1 MMPRH
6 LLSSF
11 SRVTRRVLVFPS
23 VTLLLLL
30 LCLAA
35 ACREDATEVGTRADG
50 TSRNAAPSPVQAEVA
65 KADSLDKGDLK
76 LRYQPRKNFRADN
89 SSRRIGSN
97 EQALEK
103 VIANLNER
111 LALPFDIAV
120 SFEDCDDPDAFYEP
134 ETHQL
139 AICYQLIDEYYGL
152 FSRHVKDKGK
162 LDDAVRGAVASTFF
176 HELGHGLV
184 DAWQIPVTGKEED
197 AVDQLSTLVLIKQSE
212 EGERM
217 ALAGAVS
224 FKLYA
229 DRDKGWEHVYWDEHS
244 LDEQRFYDTIC
255 LVYGHDPE
263 KYAYLVQDGTLP
275 RERAELCAEDY
286 PKIAKSWERLLK
298 PYLKQPPRP
307 DPALSP
313 K

>member
-1 MMPRH
+1 M
-6 LLSSF
+6 
-11 SRVTRRVLVFPS
+11 
-23 VTLLLLL
+23 
-30 LCLAA
+30 
-35 ACREDATEVGTRADG
+35 
-50 TSRNAAPSPVQAEVA
+50 
-65 KADSLDKGDLK
+65 ADSIDKGDLK

-89 SSRRIGSN
+89 ASHRVGGN
-97 EQALEK
+97 QQALEQ

-111 LALPFDIAV
+111 LALPYDITV

-134 ETHQL
+134 GTHQL

-152 FSRHVKDKGK
+152 FSRQIKDKEK

-184 DAWQIPVTGKEED
+184 DAWQIPITGKEED
-197 AVDQLSTLVLIKQSE
+197 AVDQLSTLVLIRQSE

-229 DRDKGWEHVYWDEHS
+229 DRDKGWEHIYWDEHS

-263 KYAYLVQDGTLP
+263 KYAHLVQDGTLP
-275 RERAELCAEDY
+275 RERAELCTEEY
-286 PKIAKSWERLLK
+286 PKVAKSWESLLR

-307 DPALSP
+307 DTNLRP

>member
-1 MMPRH
+1 MLP
-6 LLSSF
+6 L
-11 SRVTRRVLVFPS
+11 

-35 ACREDATEVGTRADG
+35 ACRKDATEVGTEGDG
-50 TSRNAAPSPVQAEVA
+50 TNRNVAPSPQQVEAA
-65 KADSLDKGDLK
+65 GAASIDKGDLK

-89 SSRRIGSN
+89 ASHRVGGN
-97 EQALEK
+97 EQALER
-103 VIANLNER
+103 VITNLNER
-111 LALPFDIAV
+111 LALPFDMAV
-120 SFEDCDDPDAFYEP
+120 SFENCDNADAFYEP

-139 AICYQLIDEYYGL
+139 TLCYQMIDEYYSL
-152 FSRHVKDKGK
+152 FSRKIKDKEK
-162 LDDAVRGAVASTFF
+162 LDAAVRGAVASTFF

-184 DAWQIPVTGKEED
+184 AAWQIPITGKEED
-197 AVDQLSTLVLIKQSE
+197 AVDQLSTLVLVRQSE

-217 ALAGAVS
+217 ALDAAVS

-229 DRDKGWEHVYWDEHS
+229 DRDKGWGHIYWDEHS

-255 LVYGHDPE
+255 IVYGHDPE
-263 KYAYLVQDGTLP
+263 KYAYLVHDGTLP
-275 RERAELCAEDY
+275 RERAELCKEDY
-286 PKIAKSWERLLK
+286 PKIAKSWESLLK

-307 DPALSP
+307 DPRLSA

>member
-1 MMPRH
+1 MRRH
-6 LLSSF
+6 LLVSF
-11 SRVTRRVLVFPS
+11 ARVPGRVPARPF

-30 LCLAA
+30 LCLAVA
-35 ACREDATEVGTRADG
+35 GRKEATEVRAQADG
-50 TSRNAAPSPVQAEVA
+50 MNRNVAPSPRHTEPAGAE
-65 KADSLDKGDLK
+65 SIDKGDLK
-76 LRYQPRKNFRADN
+76 LRYQPRKNFSADN
-89 SSRRIGSN
+89 ASHRVGGN
-97 EQALEK
+97 QQALEQ

-120 SFEDCDDPDAFYEP
+120 SFEDCDNPDAFYDP

-139 AICYQLIDEYYGL
+139 TFCYQLIDEYYGL
-152 FSRHVKDKGK
+152 FSRKVKGKDK
-162 LDDAVRGAVASTFF
+162 LDAAVRGAVASTFF
-176 HELGHGLV
+176 HELGHALV
-184 DAWQIPVTGKEED
+184 DAWQIPITGKEED
-197 AVDQLSTLVLIKQSE
+197 AVDQLSTLVLINRSE

-217 ALAGAVS
+217 ALDGALS

-229 DRDKGWEHVYWDEHS
+229 DRDKGWEKIYWDEHS

-275 RERAELCAEDY
+275 RERAELCTDDY
-286 PKIAKSWERLLK
+286 PKVAKSWERLLK

-307 DPALSP
+307 DPKLSP

>member
-1 MMPRH
+1 MRRH

-11 SRVTRRVLVFPS
+11 ARMTRRVFVFPF

-35 ACREDATEVGTRADG
+35 ACRKDAAGGGAQADG
-50 TSRNAAPSPVQAEVA
+50 TNRNVAPSPLQAEVA
-65 KADSLDKGDLK
+65 GAASIDKGDLK
-76 LRYQPRKNFRADN
+76 LRYQPRKNFSADN
-89 SSRRIGSN
+89 ASHRVGSN
-97 EQALEK
+97 QQALEK
-103 VIANLNER
+103 VITTLNER
-111 LALPFDIAV
+111 LALPFDITV
-120 SFEDCDDPDAFYEP
+120 SFEDCDDSTAFYDP

-139 AICYQLIDEYYGL
+139 TICYQLIDEYYGL
-152 FSRHVKDKGK
+152 FSRKIKDKDK

-184 DAWQIPVTGKEED
+184 EAWQIPITGKEED
-197 AVDQLSTLVLIKQSE
+197 AVDQLSALVLVRQSE

-229 DRDKGWEHVYWDEHS
+229 DRDKGWEQLYWDEHS
-244 LDEQRFYDTIC
+244 LDEQRFYDIIC
-255 LVYGHDPE
+255 LVYGRDPE

-275 RERAELCAEDY
+275 QERAELCTEDY
-286 PKIAKSWERLLK
+286 PKIAKSWESLLK

-307 DPALSP
+307 DPTSSP